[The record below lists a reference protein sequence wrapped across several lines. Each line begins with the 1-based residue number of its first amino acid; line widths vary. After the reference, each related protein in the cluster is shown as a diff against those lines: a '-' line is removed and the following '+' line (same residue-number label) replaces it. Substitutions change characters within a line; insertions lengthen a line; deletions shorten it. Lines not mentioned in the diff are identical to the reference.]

1 MCLFS
6 SVWNNAAQ
14 SSCLFPL
21 FYAHKQTFGA
31 LKMRSHFIKCL
42 TSFVVVYYD
51 FIFTRMP
58 RMTLSQKRLL
68 VSLTPTRFCVFN
80 KRRERRQL
88 YAMYLRCVRHVV
100 LVTVAAFP
108 LLLHQE
114 WWNSLTMSMLI
125 TTTRPSI
132 LAITSTNLLVG
143 LCYDEKKFN
152 LPPNIFPNCNI
163 QDCLMW
169 NIDCSTCCA
178 YTLCNMRN
186 LCLAC
191 VSLRLHRRFSFPPL
205 SAMKLHLTSNVG
217 DKLLY

>member
-1 MCLFS
+1 MIEELQSVTEANVKIDECVSFHQFEIMQLSLHTS
-6 SVWNNAAQ
+6 S
-14 SSCLFPL
+14 LYFP
-21 FYAHKQTFGA
+21 HRSKPSGA
-31 LKMRSHFIKCL
+31 LQMRSHFIKYL
-42 TSFVVVYYD
+42 ISFVVVYYD
-51 FIFTRMP
+51 FIFLTYFTRMP

-88 YAMYLRCVRHVV
+88 YALNLRCVRHVV

-125 TTTRPSI
+125 TTTRPST

-143 LCYDEKKFN
+143 LCYDENKFN
-152 LPPNIFPNCNI
+152 LPQNIFPKHNI

-169 NIDCSTCCA
+169 NIDCLTCFA
-178 YTLCNMRN
+178 YTLCNMQS

-191 VSLRLHRRFSFPPL
+191 AVSPTILSF
-205 SAMKLHLTSNVG
+205 
-217 DKLLY
+217 